1 MIIIITIIIMIIV
14 IMVVATAL
22 NSVVR
27 VGEEDGGEVR
37 MINRNCFNTKMI
49 KRTKEGWEEEEKKNE
64 EKKEIENEKR

>member
-27 VGEEDGGEVR
+27 VGKEDGGEVR
-37 MINRNCFNTKMI
+37 MII
-49 KRTKEGWEEEEKKNE
+49 
-64 EKKEIENEKR
+64 IETVLTRK